1 MVYLGITIGS
11 KSLTRAFADK
21 FRRCPPISDL
31 IDYFT
36 TNFTFILGYTW
47 DHIKL
52 VGSAIIIAILIGV
65 PLGIYCSVNRYAAS
79 TILQIA
85 SIMMTIPSLA
95 LFGIMIPVLSL
106 INEGIGTLPA
116 VIALVLYSQLPIIRN
131 TYTAISNVDPDIR
144 DAANGI
150 GLTTFQRLF
159 KVELPNAMPLI
170 MAGIRTATVLNIGVG
185 AIATLIGAGG
195 LGGIIY
201 QGILR
206 TNNTMILAGAISVAI
221 LALIAD
227 LFLRLIE
234 NLFTPKGVKK

>member
-1 MVYLGITIGS
+1 MH
-11 KSLTRAFADK
+11 DK
-21 FRRCPPISDL
+21 FRRCPPITDL

-36 TNFTFILGYTW
+36 SNFTFILGYTW

-52 VGSAIIIAILIGV
+52 VGLAIIIAIVIGV
-65 PLGIYCSVNRYAAS
+65 PLGIYCSVNKYAAS

-95 LFGIMIPVLSL
+95 LFGIMIPILSL

-131 TYTAISNVDPDIR
+131 TYTAISNVDPDLR

-150 GLTTFQRLF
+150 GLTTFQRLY

-206 TNNTMILAGAISVAI
+206 TNNTMILAGAIAVAV

-234 NLFTPKGVKK
+234 NIFTPKGVKK